1 MRAWAAGVVVLVT
14 LAGCG
19 ARTALDGDEGSRGDA
34 GSADVLEAPLDLAAR
49 FSVSVSAEGVAR
61 ASGYFWRG
69 AREPSPGG
77 GGASWVLGPG
87 ESVSVNGAP
96 LARSQADWALMYQSL
111 AVPDRDGRWT
121 FRFVLGGGRVVERTL
136 VLQPP
141 QWAGPDPE
149 AASLAGGLTLRWAPA
164 FPAESVRRG
173 GLSSCVLADRVAVG
187 LDAMTVW
194 GRLTASPCMSVASVS
209 ATVTASLAPPF
220 REGAVSASVGLERRL
235 RVLP

>member
-1 MRAWAAGVVVLVT
+1 MLVT

-19 ARTALDGDEGSRGDA
+19 ARTPLDGDGPSAGDA
-34 GSADVLEAPLDLAAR
+34 GAEAAVEAPVDLAAR
-49 FSVSVSAEGVAR
+49 FSVSVSAEGAAR
-61 ASGYFWRG
+61 TSGYFWRG
-69 AREPSPGG
+69 AREPRPGG
-77 GGASWVLGPG
+77 GGDAWALGPG

-96 LARSQADWALMYQSL
+96 LVRSQADGALTYQSL
-111 AVPDRDGRWT
+111 SVPDRDGRWT
-121 FRFVLGGGRVVERTL
+121 FRFALGGGRVVERTL
-136 VLQPP
+136 VLVPP

-173 GLSSCVLADRVAVG
+173 GLSSCVLADRVEVG

-194 GRLTASPCMSVASVS
+194 GRLSASPCSSVASVS
-209 ATVTASLAPPF
+209 ATVSASLSPPF
-220 REGAVSASVGLERRL
+220 REGAVSASVQIERGL